1 MSWLPEEV
9 RPDETRRKGVD
20 ILGLGFLETSNTR
33 FRGSAI
39 NALAIYEAKNPA
51 PTKTIFL
58 GDESVASPRLRR
70 PDVGIAS
77 ALDVDP
83 SIFVNRW

>member
-1 MSWLPEEV
+1 MRQEGRWQDV
-9 RPDETRRKGVD
+9 
-20 ILGLGFLETSNTR
+20 LGFGFLETSNTR
-33 FRGSAI
+33 LRGSAI

-58 GDESVASPRLRR
+58 GEESVASPRLRSAV
-70 PDVGIAS
+70 VGIAS

-83 SIFVNRW
+83 SILLIVDGE